1 MKGAFFGAL
10 AEAASADDRI
20 FLIVAD
26 VGFNAAEE
34 FAARFPDRFLNVG
47 VAEQNMISVA
57 AGLALSGKVV
67 FAYSIANFASFRCLE
82 QIRND
87 VCHHGA
93 AVKVVSIGG
102 GFSYGAL
109 GQSHHAIQDLAIM
122 RPLPG
127 MTIMAPGDEEEARA
141 ATHAAASIP
150 GPVYLRLERSADG
163 VAADG
168 VAADTASPFVAGKA
182 RVLADGHDATIIAT
196 GTISGVCVT
205 AARQLASDGVGTR
218 VLRMHTV
225 QPLDRDAV
233 LAAAR
238 ETRAVLTVEEHVAA
252 GGLGSAVAEV
262 LACEAGLRARFGRIA
277 VTEPYADVGTQ
288 AYLRGSAGLD
298 VPTIVAK
305 VRELLPQS
313 ATV

>member
-1 MKGAFFGAL
+1 MKGAFFAAL

-20 FLIVAD
+20 FLVVAD

-34 FAARFPDRFLNVG
+34 FASRFPRRFLNVG

-67 FAYSIANFASFRCLE
+67 FAYSIANFATFRCLE

-87 VCHHGA
+87 VCHHAA

-127 MTIMAPGDEEEARA
+127 MTVIAPCDAEEARD
-141 ATHAAASIP
+141 ATHAAALLP
-150 GPVYLRLERSADG
+150 GPVYLRLERSTEAVPDEG
-163 VAADG
+163 RP
-168 VAADTASPFVAGKA
+168 PFIAGKA
-182 RVLADGHDATIIAT
+182 RLLSGGDDATLIAT
-196 GTISGVCVT
+196 GTIANVCVA
-205 AARQLASDGVGTR
+205 AARQLSSEGVSVR
-218 VLRMHTV
+218 VVGMHTV
-225 QPLDRDAV
+225 QPLDRSAV

-238 ETRAVLTVEEHVAA
+238 ETRAVLTVEEHVAT

-262 LACEAGLRARFGRIA
+262 LACEPGLRARFGRMA
-277 VTEPYADVGTQ
+277 VAEPYADVGTQ
-288 AYLRGSAGLD
+288 AYLRREAGLD
-298 VPTIVAK
+298 VPTIVRRI
-305 VRELLPQS
+305 RELLQPAPS
-313 ATV
+313 A